1 MAQQT
6 FSGVPGD
13 FTAGQVLTAA
23 DMDKLREFLL
33 YLIKDGD
40 EGDTG
45 ETSPLILDLGSD
57 IVDIVGDVTITG
69 DYDLTIGTAN
79 TQILAAASGSAAA
92 GAVTYS
98 FFGDTDTGMYRSTTN
113 EMRWAT
119 GGADRLTLNAAGNM
133 GLGTASPSGFG
144 GALFQIEDAGIA
156 SLLITDGTA
165 TFQTNVTAA
174 ATYTGTRSAHDFSI
188 VSSNAVRMTVAAAG
202 AVTVGGDFTVS
213 GTKNFDIPH
222 PTKGGDWR
230 LRHSSV
236 EAPRADLIYRGT
248 VTLAG
253 GTATVD
259 LDEASNMTD
268 GTWEAL
274 CRDPWSMVASSG
286 NAVEWSLSGKTL
298 TITGPAD
305 TVCNWMVIAERH
317 DDHMKGD
324 DCLTCDDDGH
334 SITEYERE
342 GDPFGP
348 IEGAAA

>member
-13 FTAGQVLTAA
+13 FSAGQVLTAA

-79 TQILAAASGSAAA
+79 TQILAAAAGSAAA

-113 EMRWAT
+113 EIRWAT

-133 GLGTASPSGFG
+133 GLGTSSPHGFG
-144 GALFQIEDAGIA
+144 GALFEIYDAGIA
-156 SLLITDGTA
+156 SLFITDGTA
-165 TFQTNVTAA
+165 EFQTNVTAA
-174 ATYTGTRSAHDFSI
+174 ATYCGTRSAHDFSI
-188 VSSNAVRMTVAAAG
+188 ISSNAVRMTVAAAG
-202 AVTVGGDFTVS
+202 AVSVAGAFSKGS
-213 GTKNFDIPH
+213 GSFDIAH

-230 LRHSSV
+230 LRHSFI
-236 EAPRADLIYRGT
+236 EGPQADLIYRGT

-259 LDEASNMTD
+259 LDEASHMTD

-286 NAVEWSLSGKTL
+286 NAVEWVLDGKTL

-305 TVCNWMVIAERH
+305 AVCNWIVIAERH
-317 DDHMKGD
+317 DDHMKGT
-324 DCLTCDDDGH
+324 DCPLCDDDGH
-334 SITEYERE
+334 FITEYERE